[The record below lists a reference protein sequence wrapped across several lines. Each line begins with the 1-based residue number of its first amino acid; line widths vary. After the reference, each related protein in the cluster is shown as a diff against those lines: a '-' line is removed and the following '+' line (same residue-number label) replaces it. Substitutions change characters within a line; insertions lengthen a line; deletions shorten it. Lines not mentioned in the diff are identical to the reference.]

1 MNTAC
6 PTAPAAALWTLAL
19 ALLGPAASVAQAQ
32 AQSQAQP
39 GNDEVERGRALYMKN
54 GCYSCHGTVGQGGE
68 RSGAPKLAPE
78 PYPYEAFRVLVR
90 TPREA
95 MPRLDVKHV
104 SDEQLQLIYRYLSSI
119 PKGPAAKDIAA
130 LR

>member
-1 MNTAC
+1 MKQLRAAARAGLFMLTAALL
-6 PTAPAAALWTLAL
+6 APAPAL
-19 ALLGPAASVAQAQ
+19 AQASAGAA
-32 AQSQAQP
+32 
-39 GNDEVERGRALYMKN
+39 DEVERGRLLYMTN
-54 GCYSCHGTVGQGGE
+54 GCTTCHGTVGQGGGE

-78 PYPYEAFRVLVR
+78 PYPFEAFRALVR

-104 SDEQLQLIYRYLSSI
+104 SDEQLQLMHRYLSSI
-119 PKGPAAKDIAA
+119 VMGPPAKDIAA